1 MIFPAASGAAET
13 LEVRETAAG
22 ASLAFDCKKKH
33 FELVDGGPRVISGEA
48 AIRQWIELLVRT
60 IPGRYA
66 IYGNE
71 PFGVDTTDL
80 VGKKRLPSGEA
91 LSEIRRQV
99 EDGAALCPPIRSV
112 YGFGLEGSALTFTV
126 ELEDGEE
133 VMTIEL

>member
-1 MIFPAASGAAET
+1 MIFPEASGAPET

-22 ASLAFDCKKKH
+22 ASLAFGYGKNQ
-33 FELVDGGPRVISGEA
+33 FELVDGGPRMLSGEA
-48 AIRQWIELLVRT
+48 AIRQWLELLVRT
-60 IPGRYA
+60 VPGRYA
-66 IYGNE
+66 VYGDE

-99 EDGAALCPPIRSV
+99 EDGVALCPPIRSV
-112 YGFGLEGSALTFTV
+112 YGFGLEGSALTFTA

-133 VMTIEL
+133 EITIEL